1 MNLIELSKLRNENR
15 YMVKTNYIRVYS
27 MDEGYV
33 SGSDSQEVIQESLAE
48 VQSGQYKKIHD
59 DEKMT
64 IWTLVEDHN
73 GDDVDR
79 GIYNVIGLKG

>member
-1 MNLIELSKLRNENR
+1 
-15 YMVKTNYIRVYS
+15 

-33 SGSDSQEVIQESLAE
+33 SGSNRPKDIKEYLVE
-48 VQSGQYKKIHD
+48 VQNGQYKKIHD

-79 GIYNVIGLKG
+79 GIFNVIGLKG

>member
-1 MNLIELSKLRNENR
+1 
-15 YMVKTNYIRVYS
+15 

-33 SGSDSQEVIQESLAE
+33 SGSDSQEVIQEALAE

-73 GDDVDR
+73 GDDIDR
-79 GIYNVIGLKG
+79 GIFNVIGLKG

>member
-1 MNLIELSKLRNENR
+1 
-15 YMVKTNYIRVYS
+15 

-33 SGSDSQEVIQESLAE
+33 SGSDGKKVIREYLDE
-48 VQSGQYKKIHD
+48 VQNRQYKKIHD

-79 GIYNVIGLKG
+79 GIFNVIGLKG